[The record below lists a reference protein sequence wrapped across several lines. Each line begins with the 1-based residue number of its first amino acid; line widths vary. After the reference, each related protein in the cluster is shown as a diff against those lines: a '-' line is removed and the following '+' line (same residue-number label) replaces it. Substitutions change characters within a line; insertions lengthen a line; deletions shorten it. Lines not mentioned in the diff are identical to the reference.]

1 MARRKDV
8 NWNIPEGTPS
18 VDQAILAVVMDLR
31 DELQKLNKLLHC
43 WRFIEIPSTLKRI
56 DARMAKNMPIRK
68 SAKRGEK
75 K

>member
-8 NWNIPEGTPS
+8 NWNIPEGTPTTNE
-18 VDQAILAVVMDLR
+18 AMLAVMMDLR
-31 DELQKLNKLLHC
+31 DELKKLNTLLHC

-56 DARMAKNMPIRK
+56 DRRMAKNMPIRK
-68 SAKRGEK
+68 TVLRGGK